1 MPRSKRN
8 AYSRRNR
15 RIRELGLAQTYQEY
29 LKSDIWLWI
38 RRRVLDRDKRRC
50 RLCDAKATE
59 VHHTNYSRT
68 TLIGQ
73 NLAALYAVCR
83 KCHETVE
90 FADGRKLNM
99 QEMRAAMRGLRPDC
113 FGVNRELARVEREQ
127 NKVRRAK
134 RKQEE
139 LDRLARRK
147 ADSIDAAETKRRKR
161 EEQPA
166 PATKQKAKR
175 KRLCHC
181 SFCGA
186 IELVSKTELA
196 KRAQCVQCGGK
207 GSLKEGRGGY
217 SPDTPRVARHQ
228 TKTTAESAQ
237 WARRAQSSPTPY
249 AVRSQSWHR
258 DASADAT
265 TT

>member
-29 LKSDIWLWI
+29 LKFDIWLWI

-113 FGVNRELARVEREQ
+113 FGVNRELAAVEREQ

-147 ADSIDAAETKRRKR
+147 ADSIDAASVKQRKR
-161 EEQPA
+161 AEGPA
-166 PATKQKAKR
+166 PPVKGEKSQKR
-175 KRLCHC
+175 KRLCKC
-181 SFCGA
+181 SFCGE
-186 IELVSKTELA
+186 IELVSKRDVLRGV
-196 KRAQCVQCGGK
+196 KCVQCGSG
-207 GSLKEGRGGY
+207 L
-217 SPDTPRVARHQ
+217 
-228 TKTTAESAQ
+228 
-237 WARRAQSSPTPY
+237 
-249 AVRSQSWHR
+249 R
-258 DASADAT
+258 DAKGLVSRHPT
-265 TT
+265 TSTSPH